1 MENLIIKPR
10 LHLPDCLR
18 LIAMALMI
26 FYHFSY
32 DLVFFRF
39 VYFDIMTE
47 PFWWFLPRL
56 IVFLFLFT
64 VGWSLHLVH
73 AENIKWKSFFKRFL
87 KITTA
92 ALLISLVTYFL
103 FPDRWIYFGTLH
115 CIALSSLGTLA
126 LLKYPRLSFILG
138 LSLLVSSMFG
148 HNIPWIKLPHAAMDH
163 VELFPWIGASFL
175 GNAMAYFYPKS
186 SPLQRFEHL
195 RIFQKPLWGI
205 MQKISEHSL
214 FIYLVHQPILFGI
227 FYTINLVFSRFQI
240 PN

>member
-1 MENLIIKPR
+1 MKNMKKNPR

-18 LIAMALMI
+18 LLAMALMI

-32 DLVFFRF
+32 DLVFFRYI
-39 VYFDIMTE
+39 YFDIMTE

-73 AENIKWKSFFKRFL
+73 AEKIKWKSFLKRFF
-87 KITTA
+87 KISIA
-92 ALLISLVTYFL
+92 ATSISVVTYFL

-115 CIALSSLGTLA
+115 CIALSSFGTLA
-126 LLKYPRLSFILG
+126 LLKYPRLSLVLG
-138 LSLLVSSMFG
+138 LSLLISSMFG
-148 HNIPWIKLPHAAMDH
+148 YNIPWIKLPHAAMDH

-175 GNAMAYFYPKS
+175 GNAMAFYYPKTLT
-186 SPLQRFEHL
+186 LQRFEEL
-195 RIFQKPLWGI
+195 RFFQKPSWVIL
-205 MQKISEHSL
+205 QKISEHSL

-227 FYTINLVFSRFQI
+227 FYTINLVFTRFHI